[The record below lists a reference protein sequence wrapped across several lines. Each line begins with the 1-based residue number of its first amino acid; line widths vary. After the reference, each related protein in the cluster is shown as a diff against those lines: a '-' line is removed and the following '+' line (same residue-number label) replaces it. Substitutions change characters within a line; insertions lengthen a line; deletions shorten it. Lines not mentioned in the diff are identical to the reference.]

1 MRKQPVVSLQRRKA
15 VLHQTRASHGWTRHA
30 PGTRAA
36 LWPAKGTSIGQTC
49 ADTRPLRRAALLSA
63 FAGAWGCGCAG
74 GGCTRRHVVP
84 TQLVRPQLRGAM
96 ATLESLRAPVAARA
110 AACSRA
116 GCAERVAHASVSRL
130 RAQGVRRARVA
141 GPVAKERQNL
151 VPGAPR
157 TRRRTPGCG
166 TAARRGSSGRRP
178 RLRAVRARGSRRGAP
193 GCASGTRQRGEDD
206 ADAHAQGRATG
217 AAPADTVSH
226 VRGARRCPPRRRVA
240 AAQRNC
246 RKSLGTVVLSLMRP
260 ALAQRRSCP
269 SGRSSSRLLTWGD
282 TRLRAKC
289 GRTTTQRCA
298 ARACGARAL
307 PRRAHLSPEAGPQT
321 ALGRLA
327 QPRRLR
333 PRAAMRTRR
342 GRSASR
348 ALQLRC

>member
-1 MRKQPVVSLQRRKA
+1 
-15 VLHQTRASHGWTRHA
+15 
-30 PGTRAA
+30 
-36 LWPAKGTSIGQTC
+36 
-49 ADTRPLRRAALLSA
+49 
-63 FAGAWGCGCAG
+63 
-74 GGCTRRHVVP
+74 
-84 TQLVRPQLRGAM
+84 M

-157 TRRRTPGCG
+157 TRRCTPGCG

-246 RKSLGTVVLSLMRP
+246 RKSLGTVVAVAHARR

-269 SGRSSSRLLTWGD
+269 SGRSSSRHLTWGD

-298 ARACGARAL
+298 AQACGARAL
-307 PRRAHLSPEAGPQT
+307 PRRARPSPEAGPQT

-333 PRAAMRTRR
+333 LSAAMRSRR
-342 GRSASR
+342 GLGAPR
-348 ALQLRC
+348 ALVAPRVIRPFPAPPARASLAPAARAGGCYRLPG